1 MACYPADVVWA
12 CASAAQRVNGEYVK
26 HTYTRSDGV
35 ELTANRVLIEQYLR
49 QYSEDAGAF
58 GSQVTD
64 ADFEAGC
71 QARDHVR
78 GWLLRYLTGQVNDYQ
93 KNCVRLAEQEEFDPM
108 RERLALIASLP
119 SSVERDQRRQTVQ
132 VLSQTGQPLP
142 ISPGQPYA
150 GTVEIL
156 DCVFSANYCTYFVS
170 ARTSDSNMLRFSQRQ
185 PLVAGQQVQIRGR
198 VREHR
203 DTVTVLHYVRT
214 STKQNG

>member
-12 CASAAQRVNGEYVK
+12 CAAAAQRVNGEYVK
-26 HTYTRSDGV
+26 FTYTRSDGAK
-35 ELTANRVLIEQYLR
+35 LTANRVLIEQYLR

-58 GSQVTD
+58 GCRVTD
-64 ADFEAGC
+64 ADFEAGR

-78 GWLLRYLTGQVNDYQ
+78 GWLFQSLTGQINDYQ
-93 KNCVRLAEQEEFDPM
+93 KNCMRLAEQDQLDAIQGM
-108 RERLALIASLP
+108 ALIASLP

-132 VLSQTGQPLP
+132 FLSQTGQPLP
-142 ISPGQPYA
+142 IPPGQPYA

-156 DCVFSANYCTYFVS
+156 DCVFSANYGTYFVS
-170 ARTSDSNMLRFSQRQ
+170 ARTPESNVIRFSQRQ
-185 PLVAGQQVQIRGR
+185 PLVAGQQVRIRGR

-214 STKQNG
+214 STEKNG